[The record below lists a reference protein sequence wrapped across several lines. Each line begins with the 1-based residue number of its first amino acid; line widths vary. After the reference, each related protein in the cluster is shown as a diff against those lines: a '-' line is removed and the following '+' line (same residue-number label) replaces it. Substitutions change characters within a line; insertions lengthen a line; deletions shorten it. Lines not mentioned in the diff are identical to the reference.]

1 MNYRNRVVATKKT
14 IKMVNNLIRMSA
26 QITNKKN
33 KNRKKVKNL
42 RILSNKLQRAGIQM
56 MTRIWIQWQKM

>member
-1 MNYRNRVVATKKT
+1 MNYHNRVVATKK
-14 IKMVNNLIRMSA
+14 IVKMVNNLIQMSA
-26 QITNKKN
+26 QITKKKN